1 MPRTRRLIIDGNNAD
16 TTARLFN
23 GDLEFGTG
31 DPRQPARSA
40 SAMLRRHH
48 RAPLRLGGTSGLGG
62 CDPPRPCF
70 CRLDTRPYAQS
81 RSERNVG
88 DAPTLL
94 AALLLLAGDQRPVM
108 AFHRPL

>member
-70 CRLDTRPYAQS
+70 CRLDTIPYAQS
-81 RSERNVG
+81 RSSLKEWGRSRAFRGFADLSFGLFRQVLG
-88 DAPTLL
+88 APN
-94 AALLLLAGDQRPVM
+94 
-108 AFHRPL
+108 